1 MLNGVQAKPRAVL
14 LSGRKDH
21 NLCREQQRN
30 LNQQSQPCGVKLS
43 LKQGVS
49 TRFTQVPIATLML
62 LKGTRK
68 WEGAGGNGVSRWAT
82 TLAQREVEEC

>member
-30 LNQQSQPCGVKLS
+30 LNQQAQPSGGKLR
-43 LKQGVS
+43 LKLKVN
-49 TRFTQVPIATLML
+49 TRCIQARIATLTP

-68 WEGAGGNGVSRWAT
+68 WEGAGGNGVSRRAT